1 MPKTNDFLRQFFLD
15 FWKVWASP
23 DLRVGPLFGSKNQFV
38 SLFFRYYNFLSIF
51 ERFEDVLEGFG
62 EDLGRV
68 WEGLGKVWGG
78 FGEAFGLILDSK
90 MMFGDQ
96 SGAGMFKKCLG
107 TFVWSFE
114 LLFLDVWGG
123 CSKATGQ
130 NEGGPADCALRS
142 AAHQRWCMACWI
154 RTHTSCHTSCLTSLI
169 SSMLPI
175 SPTS

>member
-1 MPKTNDFLRQFFLD
+1 MPKTNHFLRPVFLD
-15 FWKVWASP
+15 FGRVLGAS
-23 DLRVGPLFGSKNQFV
+23 DLSVGPLFGFKNQFF
-38 SLFFRYYNFLSIF
+38 SLFFWSYHFLSIF
-51 ERFEDVLEGFG
+51 EHFGKVLGGFG

-78 FGEAFGLILDSK
+78 FGEAFGLILGSK

-114 LLFLDVWGG
+114 LMFLDVWGW

-130 NEGGPADCALRS
+130 NEVGPADRAQRLNKSSDLRRMS
-142 AAHQRWCMACWI
+142 R
-154 RTHTSCHTSCLTSLI
+154 
-169 SSMLPI
+169 
-175 SPTS
+175 

>member
-1 MPKTNDFLRQFFLD
+1 MHHENQTLFKTNFSRFLEGLG
-15 FWKVWASP
+15 AS
-23 DLRVGPLFGSKNQFV
+23 DLGVGPLFGSKNQFV

-107 TFVWSFE
+107 TFV
-114 LLFLDVWGG
+114 
-123 CSKATGQ
+123 
-130 NEGGPADCALRS
+130 
-142 AAHQRWCMACWI
+142 
-154 RTHTSCHTSCLTSLI
+154 
-169 SSMLPI
+169 
-175 SPTS
+175 